1 MDLHA
6 DTFDAMAEAH
16 RQRVYRAACLLLE
29 DPHEAEDIT
38 QKVFLDAWRGWGQF
52 EGRSEVFTWLYTILR
67 RACAR
72 HRRQTWWRLFRTPGA
87 QTMEA
92 LDDCPAEGPSPGEAT
107 SASDDHLA
115 VRALLKILSPGLRE
129 VLVLRYVES
138 YSVSEIAL
146 ALKIPEG
153 TVKSRIH
160 YALQVAAQR
169 WREEEKHET

>member
-1 MDLHA
+1 MEPSA
-6 DTFDAMAEAH
+6 DTFDAMVEAC
-16 RQRVYRAACLLLE
+16 RPRVYRAVCLLLD

-38 QKVFLDAWRGWGQF
+38 QKVFLDAWRGWSRF
-52 EGRSEVFTWLYTILR
+52 EGRSEVFSWLYTILR

-72 HRRQTWWRLFRTPGA
+72 HRRQTWWRLFRTQQAGA
-87 QTMEA
+87 WSP
-92 LDDCPAEGPSPGEAT
+92 LDDCAAEGQSPYEAT
-107 SASDDHLA
+107 SDSDDRSA
-115 VRALLKILSPGLRE
+115 VRALLKKLSPSLRE

-138 YSVSEIAL
+138 YSVSGIAQ

-160 YALQVAAQR
+160 YALEVAAKR

>member
-1 MDLHA
+1 MAPSA
-6 DTFDAMAEAH
+6 DTFDAMVEAY
-16 RQRVYRAACLLLE
+16 RPRIYRAACLLLG

-38 QKVFLDAWRGWGQF
+38 QKVFLDAWRGWSRF

-67 RACAR
+67 RTCSR
-72 HRRQTWWRLFRTPGA
+72 HRRQAWWRLFRTPGA

-92 LDDCPAEGPSPGEAT
+92 LDDCPAEGPSPDEAA
-107 SASDDHLA
+107 SAIDDRLA
-115 VRALLKILSPGLRE
+115 VRTLLKTLSPGLRE

-138 YSVSEIAL
+138 YSVSEIAQ

-160 YALQVAAQR
+160 YALQVAAQQ
-169 WREEEKHET
+169 WREEEKS